1 MAGESR
7 VSNLSAQLVSQSSG
21 GNQSRLTGM
30 VVQTVVSGRSQS
42 GRVSNL
48 TAQTIESGTPKAAR
62 TSNLIAQVISQSLA
76 ASGNVFR
83 VGQDAAQVIYTIGAP
98 DTETQR
104 AWTFDFDGHTFYVL
118 DLGTEGALVFDL
130 TTKAWSR
137 WDTAGYEG
145 HFNMKNGFHWRD
157 GKMVVGGGLLDGL
170 LVRLEE
176 ESYLDEDFR
185 PVSYEIQ
192 GVIFSTT
199 ERYLRNFNLRLV
211 GSPGRR
217 GLDDDVDP
225 PVLSMQYS
233 DDNGAN
239 WSNTRNVTLT
249 NDTNQRIEF
258 RSLGAFRQPGRIFRL
273 FDSGGVKF
281 VAYVMADVEGEQ

>member
-7 VSNLSAQLVSQSSG
+7 VSNLTVQLVTQSSG
-21 GNQSRLTGM
+21 GNTSRVASLEAQLVTQALAG
-30 VVQTVVSGRSQS
+30 SA
-42 GRVSNL
+42 RV
-48 TAQTIESGTPKAAR
+48 
-62 TSNLIAQVISQSLA
+62 SNLIAQTVNSGTPQAARVGNMIAQVISKSLA

-83 VGQDAAQVIYTIGAP
+83 VSQDVAQVIYSTGAP
-98 DTETQR
+98 DTENQR

-118 DLGTEGALVFDL
+118 DLGTAGALVYDI
-130 TTKAWSR
+130 TTKSWSN
-137 WDTAGYEG
+137 WDTGGYDG

-176 ESYLDEDFR
+176 DSFVDEDFR
-185 PVSYEIQ
+185 AVAYEIN

-199 ERYLRNFNLRLV
+199 ERFLRQYNLRLV

-217 GLDDDVDP
+217 GIDDNVDP
-225 PVLSMQYS
+225 PTLTMTYS
-233 DDNGAN
+233 DDNGAT
-239 WSNTRNVTLT
+239 WSTARTVTLT

-273 FDSGGVKF
+273 SDSGGIKF